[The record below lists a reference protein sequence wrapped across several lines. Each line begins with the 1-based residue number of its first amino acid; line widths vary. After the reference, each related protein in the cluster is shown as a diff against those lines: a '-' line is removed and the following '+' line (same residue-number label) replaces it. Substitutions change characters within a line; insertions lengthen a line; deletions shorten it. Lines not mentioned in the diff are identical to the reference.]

1 MKYYNKPTT
10 SSRMK
15 YYSEKFNNK
24 TFLITNLLKKN
35 LFVENCYLAPG
46 PKTLGELANDLSS
59 LLQRESQYLL

>member
-1 MKYYNKPTT
+1 
-10 SSRMK
+10 MK

-46 PKTLGELANDLSS
+46 LKTLGELADDLSP
-59 LLQRESQYLL
+59 LLQRESRYLL